1 MIHDV
6 LNEREGHY
14 GDFTTLAPLAQSLKN
29 IFRKAPNA
37 DKLTCVQVEV
47 LENIAVKL
55 ARILN
60 GDPLR
65 PDNWQDIAGYASL
78 AHEELL
84 NAAQHAPKEVK
95 TPQIKPNAYEAVA
108 NAILPE
114 DPLPVF
120 LTNNNGKKDKSL

>member
-6 LNEREGHY
+6 LNEREALY
-14 GDFTTLAPLAQSLKN
+14 GGFTNVAPMVQNLKRM
-29 IFRKAPNA
+29 FRSAPSAN
-37 DKLTCVQVEV
+37 KLTDVQVEA
-47 LENIAVKL
+47 LDNIAQKL

-60 GDPLR
+60 GDPLYA
-65 PDNWQDIAGYASL
+65 DSWLDIAGYASL
-78 AHEELL
+78 AHEELVH
-84 NAAQHAPKEVK
+84 AAQPPPKEVK